1 MLRAEGLSF
10 RYPDAPLPLFRDL
23 DVACAPGDVVGIAG
37 PSGAGKSTLARL
49 LAGYLRP
56 TAGHVLFADVPLPA
70 EGPCPVQL
78 VHQLPELAVDPR
90 WKAARIVANGAP
102 PASDLLE
109 AMGIQPSWLDRFPRE
124 LSGGELQRLALA
136 RAIVPSPRI
145 LVCDEI
151 TAQLDPLTQA
161 DIWTALRRLMAS
173 HRLGLV
179 VISHDQSLLD
189 ALCTRRLE
197 LA

>member
-10 RYPDAPLPLFRDL
+10 RYADAAMTLFRGLDL
-23 DVACAPGDVVGIAG
+23 ECEPGDVVGVTG
-37 PSGAGKSTLARL
+37 PSGVGKSTLARI
-49 LAGYLRP
+49 LAGYLQP
-56 TAGHVLFADVPLPA
+56 TDGRVLFADAPLPA

-102 PASDLLE
+102 PSSGVLD

-136 RAIVPSPRI
+136 RALVPFTRI

-161 DIWTALRRLMAS
+161 DIWTALRRLTAS
-173 HRLGLV
+173 RRLGLV
-179 VISHDQSLLD
+179 VVSHDHGLLD